1 MQNNDQPDKEAIPS
15 ENTIISCKNC
25 ETTFE
30 GKYCPNCGQSI
41 KQYDRPLQFLLIDFA
56 GNVFAFDTRL
66 WLSIKHLLTK
76 PGKFETDYVHGKRRR
91 YMPHFR
97 LYVFVSFV
105 FFLLLGFTTNR
116 SVRQNKDLIAS
127 ALIDDERGDSI
138 LDVAYMSKHL
148 EGKVSPEELATI
160 TEIMEKAA
168 PDSVRVVAPKKPI
181 HLNLKI
187 GGDKVDIKEIA
198 KNPEVYLA
206 RFFKYL
212 SWSFFILMPFYGF
225 LLWLLFRKSHRY
237 YFAHFVLATSHH
249 TIVFIAY
256 ALVLISGLYLPA
268 ITNYLSNGFFFL
280 LLIYFYIGALRLY
293 KLRWYSVLLR
303 LLTVLLIYSLVSML
317 ATVPIVILALT

>member
-1 MQNNDQPDKEAIPS
+1 MQNSNLPNLEAIPA
-15 ENTIISCKNC
+15 ENTVISCKNC

-30 GKYCPNCGQSI
+30 GNYCPNCGQSI
-41 KQYDRPLQFLLIDFA
+41 KQYDRPLQFLILDFA

-91 YMPHFR
+91 YVPPFR

-116 SVRQNKDLIAS
+116 SVVQNKQLIANS
-127 ALIDDERGDSI
+127 LLIEGDGDSI
-138 LDVAYMSKHL
+138 PDVAYMSKYF
-148 EGKVSPEELATI
+148 EGKVSPEELSTL
-160 TEIMEKAA
+160 TEIMEKAT
-168 PDSVRVVAPKKPI
+168 PDSLKVVAPQKPL
-181 HLNLKI
+181 LNLKM
-187 GGDKVDIKEIA
+187 GEDKIDIKDIA
-198 KNPEVYLA
+198 NNPEVYLS

-225 LLWLLFRKSHRY
+225 LLWLFFRKSYRF
-237 YFAHFVLATSHH
+237 YFAHFVMGTSHH

-256 ALVLISGLYLPA
+256 ALVLLSGLYLPV

-280 LLIYFYIGALRLY
+280 ILIYFYIGALRLY

-303 LLTVLLIYSLVSML
+303 LITVLFIYSLVSMF
-317 ATVPIVILALT
+317 ATVPIVILALS